1 MSDSR
6 DGGDR
11 LFSMF
16 EDYLNAGFA
25 RRDLPEARQGDAETA
40 RFPAGDGQSKEGQSK
55 EGHSGG
61 ARPGAEGHSGGAGAT
76 GARRA
81 TGTRAG
87 AGTPEQRRA
96 ELDELAATIR
106 ECTKCPL
113 SAVRTNAV
121 PGYGVLD
128 ADVFVIG
135 EGPGAEE
142 DRRGEPFVGRSGN
155 YLDKWLAAIDIYRDR
170 NAFIG
175 NIVKCRPPQN
185 RDPLPEERTACF
197 PYLER
202 QIEIVRPRTILTVG
216 RISSRVMTG
225 VDASMGDLRKGEH
238 QFRGIPVVATYHPSA
253 VLRNDNLR
261 RPVWEDLKRLLALIR
276 GEG

>member
-6 DGGDR
+6 DGCDR

-16 EDYLNAGFA
+16 EDYINDGFA
-25 RRDLPEARQGDAETA
+25 RPDLPGPEDRDLGRVVHAGGD
-40 RFPAGDGQSKEGQSK
+40 
-55 EGHSGG
+55 
-61 ARPGAEGHSGGAGAT
+61 
-76 GARRA
+76 
-81 TGTRAG
+81 RAG
-87 AGTPEQRRA
+87 AHGDDARHRQSPPAGGTPEQRRA
-96 ELDELAATIR
+96 QLEELAASIR

-185 RDPLPEERTACF
+185 RDPLPEERAACF

-202 QIEIVRPRTILTVG
+202 QIEIVRPKTILTVG

-225 VDASMGDLRKGEH
+225 VDASMGDLRNGEH
-238 QFRGIPVVATYHPSA
+238 QYRGIPVVATYHPSA